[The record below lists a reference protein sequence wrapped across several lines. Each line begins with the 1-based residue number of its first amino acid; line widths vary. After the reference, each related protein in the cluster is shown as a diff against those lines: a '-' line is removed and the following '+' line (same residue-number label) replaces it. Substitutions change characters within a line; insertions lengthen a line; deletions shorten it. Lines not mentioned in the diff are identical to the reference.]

1 VSSAYSY
8 TFQILLGHDSHFVRS
23 YNSFATLML
32 CEVEFVKALS
42 IYIALVVE
50 FGRNVIHFLKE
61 MGSITC

>member
-1 VSSAYSY
+1 
-8 TFQILLGHDSHFVRS
+8 
-23 YNSFATLML
+23 ML